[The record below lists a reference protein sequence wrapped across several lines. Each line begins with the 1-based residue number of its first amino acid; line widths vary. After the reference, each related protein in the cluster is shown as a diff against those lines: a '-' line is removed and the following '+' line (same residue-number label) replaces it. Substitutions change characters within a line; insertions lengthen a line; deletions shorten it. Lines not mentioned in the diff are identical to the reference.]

1 MLTARSKGD
10 QGMSARMEVGTKDIV
25 VTARKPVRGAVLPAR
40 RWMLLIGGLEMVL
53 LGLSFIAAVEL
64 RFLAT
69 PEWAMREF
77 PRLLPYLVAFAAV
90 VSTCYVAMGLYQTH
104 SREGLPG
111 QWARMLTATG
121 LAGVV
126 LMVAFYAVPEA
137 HVGRGVL
144 LIALLLGL
152 VSTGLARWL
161 VGAVVTQDALRR
173 RVLVLG
179 TGRNASLITSRMR
192 RRADRRGFELVGFVP
207 IGAQVDQ
214 VDAAL
219 HLDGNAP
226 LQDLVREFGVDE
238 IVVAVDDRRGVLPM
252 KDLLACRVQGVGVTS
267 LADFF
272 EREAGKIKLGVLDPS
287 VLVFGDGFNCHPL
300 RRVTKRAFDVVA
312 ATVLLVCAA
321 PAMILTALAILIES
335 GFGQPILYRQE
346 RVGEGGRSFFVLKFR
361 SMRTDAEK
369 DGVARWAQA
378 NDDRITRVGR
388 FIRKVRIDEL
398 PQVFNVLRGDM
409 SFVGP
414 RPERPQFVERLVREI
429 PYFALRHCVKP
440 GITGWAQLR
449 YAYGASV
456 EDAAEKLKYDLYYVK
471 RHSLLFD
478 FAILLQT
485 VEVVLFGKGAR

>member
-1 MLTARSKGD
+1 
-10 QGMSARMEVGTKDIV
+10 MSARFEAGTKDIELGQ
-25 VTARKPVRGAVLPAR
+25 RKPARGAALPAR
-40 RWMLLIGGLEMVL
+40 RWMVMIGALEFLILCFAFVG
-53 LGLSFIAAVEL
+53 AVEL

-69 PEWAMREF
+69 PDWAERQF
-77 PRLLPYLVAFAAV
+77 PVVLPYAAMFALVL
-90 VSTCYVAMGLYQTH
+90 STCYVAMGLYQTH
-104 SREGLPG
+104 SREGIAG

-121 LAGVV
+121 LGGVV
-126 LMVAFYAVPEA
+126 LMVGFYAVPEA

-144 LIALLLGL
+144 LIALALGL
-152 VSTGLARWL
+152 VVTALARWL
-161 VGAVVTQDALRR
+161 VGALVTQDALRR
-173 RVLVLG
+173 RVLVIG
-179 TGRNASLITSRMR
+179 TGRNAALVTGRMR
-192 RRADRRGFELVGFVP
+192 RKSDRRGFELVGFVP
-207 IGAQVDQ
+207 MGDHADQ
-214 VDAAL
+214 VEPELQLDATRGLKAL
-219 HLDGNAP
+219 VEEND
-226 LQDLVREFGVDE
+226 VDE

-252 KDLLACRVQGVGVTS
+252 KDLLACRVSGVGVVS

-287 VLVFGDGFNCHPL
+287 VLVFGNGFNCHPL
-300 RRVTKRAFDVVA
+300 RRMTKRAFDVA
-312 ATVLLVCAA
+312 AASVLLLLAA
-321 PAMILTALAILIES
+321 PVMILTAIAILLES
-335 GFGQPILYRQE
+335 GFGQPVLYRQE
-346 RVGEGGRSFFVLKFR
+346 RVGEGGRPFDVLKFR
-361 SMRTDAEK
+361 SMRPDAEK

-414 RPERPQFVERLVREI
+414 RPERPQFVERLAREI
-429 PYFALRHCVKP
+429 PYFGVRHCVKP

-478 FAILLQT
+478 LAILLQT

>member
-1 MLTARSKGD
+1 
-10 QGMSARMEVGTKDIV
+10 MSARFEVGTKDIELGQ
-25 VTARKPVRGAVLPAR
+25 RKPARGVALPAR
-40 RWMLLIGGLEMVL
+40 RWMVLIGALEFVAL
-53 LGLSFIAAVEL
+53 CLAFVGAVEL

-69 PEWAMREF
+69 PGWAEHQF
-77 PRLLPYLVAFAAV
+77 PAVMPYAAMFAAV

-104 SREGLPG
+104 SREGIAG

-121 LAGVV
+121 LGGVV
-126 LMVAFYAVPEA
+126 LMAVFYAVPEA

-144 LIALLLGL
+144 LIALALGM
-152 VSTGLARWL
+152 VSTALVRFL
-161 VGAVVTQDALRR
+161 VGALVTQDALRR
-173 RVLVLG
+173 RVLVIG
-179 TGRNASLITSRMR
+179 TGRNAALVTGRMR
-192 RRADRRGFELVGFVP
+192 RKSDRRGFELVGFLPMGDHADHV
-207 IGAQVDQ
+207 GSE
-214 VDAAL
+214 L
-219 HLDGNAP
+219 HLDAAKG
-226 LQDLVREFGVDE
+226 LQALVEENDINE

-252 KDLLACRVQGVGVTS
+252 KDLLACRVSGVGVIS

-300 RRVTKRAFDVVA
+300 RRISKRAFDVA
-312 ATVLLVCAA
+312 AASVLLLLAA
-321 PAMILTALAILIES
+321 PVMILAAIAILLES
-335 GFGQPILYRQE
+335 GFGQPVLYRQE
-346 RVGEGGRSFFVLKFR
+346 RVGEGGRTFDVLKFR
-361 SMRTDAEK
+361 SMRPDAEK

-414 RPERPQFVERLVREI
+414 RPERPQFVERLAREI
-429 PYFALRHCVKP
+429 PYFGLRHCVKP

-478 FAILLQT
+478 LAILLQT